1 MSWLDL
7 APDRD
12 YDDSRFNQDVE
23 GSNYTFRTI
32 YNARR
37 DAWTLVVLDSDDNVV
52 ATAPSSLYP
61 GGGRRWLRY
70 ISRALGSSIGLSLP
84 KAFQD
89 VLYKGGGHRP
99 AVIELVSPRRALP
112 KLQSTRIFQSG
123 AVSF

>member
-52 ATAPSSLYP
+52 ATAPLLIDNPLFRLYQSDDMFSGNVVLTDNDGTRAECSRDDLNDRCSL
-61 GGGRRWLRY
+61 LLEVA
-70 ISRALGSSIGLSLP
+70 S
-84 KAFQD
+84 
-89 VLYKGGGHRP
+89 
-99 AVIELVSPRRALP
+99 
-112 KLQSTRIFQSG
+112 
-123 AVSF
+123 